1 MSEVRSRSTR
11 QRAALLA
18 LLTQVPGFLS
28 AQELHARL
36 QAEGASVGLATVYR
50 ALQDLTERGVVDV
63 LHTGDGEAVYRR
75 CSTDH
80 HHHLVCRR
88 CGRAVE
94 VVGPAVEAWA
104 SEVGTAHGFSAIE
117 HQVDVFG
124 VCAECTH
131 LAAPD
136 LAAPRR

>member
-1 MSEVRSRSTR
+1 MSEVRSRPTK

-18 LLTQVPGFLS
+18 LLARVPGFLS

-36 QAEGASVGLATVYR
+36 QAQGDSVGLATVYR
-50 ALQDLTERGVVDV
+50 ALQDLTEQGVVDV

-75 CSTDH
+75 CSSDQH

-94 VVGPAVEAWA
+94 VLGPTVETWARSVGA
-104 SEVGTAHGFSAIE
+104 AHGFSNIH
-117 HQVDVFG
+117 HQVEVFG
-124 VCAECTH
+124 VCADCTDPS
-131 LAAPD
+131 AP
-136 LAAPRR
+136 LV

>member
-1 MSEVRSRSTR
+1 MGEVRSRSTR

-18 LLTQVPGFLS
+18 LLAQVPGFLS

-36 QAEGASVGLATVYR
+36 QAQGAGVGLATVYR
-50 ALQDLTERGVVDV
+50 GLQDLTERGVVDV

-75 CSTDH
+75 CSSEEH

-94 VVGPAVEAWA
+94 VLGPAVETWA
-104 SEVGTAHGFSAIE
+104 RSVGAAHGFSDIHHE
-117 HQVDVFG
+117 VEVFG
-124 VCAECTH
+124 VCAECTRSS
-131 LAAPD
+131 AVVS
-136 LAAPRR
+136 

>member
-1 MSEVRSRSTR
+1 MSEVRSRPTK

-18 LLTQVPGFLS
+18 LLARVPGFLS

-36 QAEGASVGLATVYR
+36 QAQGDSVGLATVYR
-50 ALQDLTERGVVDV
+50 ALQDLTEQGVVDV

-75 CSTDH
+75 CSSDQH

-94 VVGPAVEAWA
+94 VLGPTVEIWARSVGA
-104 SEVGTAHGFSAIE
+104 AHGFSNIH
-117 HQVDVFG
+117 HQVEVFG
-124 VCAECTH
+124 VCADCTDPS
-131 LAAPD
+131 AP
-136 LAAPRR
+136 LV